1 MDSVMRV
8 GVGRYVIHIPGAR
21 TLKDR
26 RHVVKSFKDRV
37 RARQPVSIAEIGDA
51 NRLQV
56 ATFGVAVVSGSAD
69 ICHDVLNAVTSMASE
84 LPEALLS
91 EVNTEIIPLGDDGE
105 GIAQGR
111 PDFASA
117 PRRDPLH
124 IEPVR
129 RKKGTSA

>member
-1 MDSVMRV
+1 
-8 GVGRYVIHIPGAR
+8 VIHIPGAR

-37 RARQPVSIAEIGDA
+37 RARQPVSIAEVGDA
-51 NRLQV
+51 DRLQV
-56 ATFGVAVVSGSAD
+56 ATFGVAVVSGSAE
-69 ICHDVLNAVTSMASE
+69 ICHDVLNSVTSMASE
-84 LPEALLS
+84 LPDGVLT
-91 EVNTEIIPLGDDGE
+91 EVSTEVMAFGDDGQ

-117 PRRDPLH
+117 PRRDPLQ

-129 RKKGTSA
+129 RKGRAR

>member
-1 MDSVMRV
+1 MRV

-56 ATFGVAVVSGSAD
+56 ATFGIAVVSNSAE
-69 ICHDVLNAVTSMASE
+69 ICHDVLNAVTSMASD
-84 LPEALLS
+84 LPEAVLADVS
-91 EVNTEIIPLGDDGE
+91 TEVMSLGDDGE

-117 PRRDPLH
+117 PRRDPLN

-129 RKKGTSA
+129 RKGRTS

>member
-1 MDSVMRV
+1 MRV

-26 RHVVKSFKDRV
+26 RQVVKSFKDRV

-51 NRLQV
+51 NRLQL
-56 ATFGVAVVSGSAD
+56 ATFGIAVVSNSAD
-69 ICHDVLNAVTSMASE
+69 ICHDVLNAVTHMASE
-84 LPEALLS
+84 LPEAVLA
-91 EVNTEIIPLGDDGE
+91 EVSTEVIPFGDGGE

-117 PRRDPLH
+117 PRRDPLQ

-129 RKKGTSA
+129 RKGGKV

>member
-1 MDSVMRV
+1 MRV

-56 ATFGVAVVSGSAD
+56 ATFGISVVSNSAE
-69 ICHDVLNAVTSMASE
+69 ICHDVLNAVTSMASD
-84 LPEALLS
+84 LPEAVLA
-91 EVNTEIIPLGDDGE
+91 EVSTEILSLGDDGE
-105 GIAQGR
+105 GISQGR
-111 PDFASA
+111 PDFASR
-117 PRRDPLH
+117 PRRDPIH

-129 RKKGTSA
+129 RKRRAT